1 MTDRDY
7 FNWLIDEKNDKIN
20 DLEKENIRLTDE
32 VEFWKKQATNHQKE
46 LIEKHDIITNQ
57 MKKIEELKEE
67 LRHWEEWDYSYDY
80 FDED

>member
-7 FNWLIDEKNDKIN
+7 FNWLIDEKNDKIR
-20 DLEKENIRLTDE
+20 DLEKENLRLTDE
-32 VEFWKKQATNHQKE
+32 VDFWKTQATNHQKE

-67 LRHWEEWDYSYDY
+67 LKHWEE
-80 FDED
+80 

>member
-1 MTDRDY
+1 MTDKDY
-7 FNWLIDEKNDKIN
+7 FNWLIDEKNDKIRN
-20 DLEKENIRLTDE
+20 LEKENLRLADE
-32 VEFWKKQATNHQKE
+32 VDFWKTQATNHQKE

-67 LRHWEEWDYSYDY
+67 LKHWEEWDYYYDY

>member
-7 FNWLIDEKNDKIN
+7 FNWLIDEKNDKIR
-20 DLEKENIRLTDE
+20 DLEKENLRLTDE
-32 VEFWKKQATNHQKE
+32 VDFWKTQATNHQKE

-67 LRHWEEWDYSYDY
+67 LKHWEEWDYYYDY

>member
-7 FNWLIDEKNDKIN
+7 FNWLIDEKNDKIR
-20 DLEKENIRLTDE
+20 DLEKENLRLTDE
-32 VEFWKKQATNHQKE
+32 VDFWKTQATNHQKE

-67 LRHWEEWDYSYDY
+67 LKHWEEWDYCYDY